1 MKASARAIQSAI
13 RNATKGS
20 RQIWTFWRAGR
31 FILTGSA
38 KPGSNGLSM
47 FAMICAFFLL
57 FATHTS
63 AQTPAKQLFGKKKL
77 PANLQARSI
86 GSYAKGCLAGG
97 RALSI
102 DGPAWQAMRLSRN
115 RNWGH
120 PVLIAF
126 IEKLAIDAQ
135 AHDGWNGL
143 LVGDLAQPRGGPM
156 LTGHASHQIGLD
168 ADIWLRPMP
177 QRRFNRQ
184 EREEVSAISMLKRG
198 TRTVDSAK
206 FTMAHFRLI
215 KRAAS
220 TPGVARIFVHPGI
233 KKALCDRAGSDRAWL
248 RQVRPW
254 YGHHYHFH
262 IRMSCPPGNPGCKNQ
277 APPPKGDGCGKELS
291 WWLSDAAWKPKK
303 SKKPKKKDPKK
314 KPKKRRQMI
323 LADLPNACTAVLDA
337 QPVAMMNRKEPVQ
350 QPKRSRLV
358 TEPSYSEPITTF
370 YALPRPRPLQR

>member
-1 MKASARAIQSAI
+1 MVPQSAHSQRRGEMGVQTMQKRQCI
-13 RNATKGS
+13 RIRHLVVACCV
-20 RQIWTFWRAGR
+20 
-31 FILTGSA
+31 
-38 KPGSNGLSM
+38 GLV
-47 FAMICAFFLL
+47 AAVG
-57 FATHTS
+57 THSQTAL
-63 AQTPAKQLFGKKKL
+63 AQTPAKQLFGKKKA
-77 PANLQARSI
+77 PANLRSRAI

-126 IEKLAIDAQ
+126 VERLAIEAR

-177 QRRFNRQ
+177 DRRYTRK
-184 EREEVSAISMLKRG
+184 EREEISAISMLRKG
-198 TRTVDSAK
+198 TRTVDANK

-233 KKALCDRAGSDRAWL
+233 KKALCDRAGSDRSWL

-262 IRMSCPPGNPGCKNQ
+262 VRMTCPPGNPGCKNQ
-277 APPPKGDGCGKELS
+277 KAPPSGDGCGKELS
-291 WWLSDAAWKPKK
+291 WWLSDEPWTP
-303 SKKPKKKDPKK
+303 KKPKKTDPKK
-314 KPKKRRQMI
+314 KPKKRRQI
-323 LADLPNACTAVLDA
+323 TLADLPDACSAVLDA
-337 QPVAMMNRKEPVQ
+337 APVRLAQNDLTPTVKQ
-350 QPKRSRLV
+350 SRFA
-358 TEPSYSEPITTF
+358 PSAGDLSPITV
-370 YALPRPRPLQR
+370 LPRPRPLHY

>member
-1 MKASARAIQSAI
+1 MMGQSGQQYIARQGLDPSCNAKKAKSWSSSIG
-13 RNATKGS
+13 TM
-20 RQIWTFWRAGR
+20 
-31 FILTGSA
+31 ILSLLLA
-38 KPGSNGLSM
+38 ASM
-47 FAMICAFFLL
+47 MTLESQEV
-57 FATHTS
+57 S
-63 AQTPAKQLFGKKKL
+63 AQTAAKKLFGKKRA
-77 PANLQARSI
+77 PANLQARAI

-120 PVLIAF
+120 PQLVAF
-126 IEKLAIDAQ
+126 LERLAVDAK

-177 QRRFNRQ
+177 ERRFTRQ
-184 EREEVSAISMLKRG
+184 EREKVSAISMLKKG
-198 TRTVDSAK
+198 TRTVDPNK
-206 FTMAHFRLI
+206 FSMAHFRVI

-233 KKALCDRAGSDRAWL
+233 KKALCDRAGNDRAWL

-262 IRMSCPPGNPGCKNQ
+262 VRMRCPSDSVGCKNQ
-277 APPPKGDGCGKELS
+277 APPPAGDGCGKELS
-291 WWLSDAAWKPKK
+291 WWLSDEPWKPKK
-303 SKKPKKKDPKK
+303 PKKPKKPSKKPKKK
-314 KPKKRRQMI
+314 RQI
-323 LADLPNACTAVLDA
+323 TLADLPQACSAVLDA
-337 QPVAMMNRKEPVQ
+337 APVIGQAAPVMAAKAVNYQ
-350 QPKRSRLV
+350 SVPVLLQLPK
-358 TEPSYSEPITTF
+358 
-370 YALPRPRPLQR
+370 PRPLQR